1 MPVQEHNAECMVSGP
16 CAECGMV
23 VVGRMEVVD
32 CETHSRVA
40 LCQFCWAVSRQ
51 RQVFAGGCCG

>member
-1 MPVQEHNAECMVSGP
+1 MPVQERNLECAVSGP

-23 VVGRMEVVD
+23 VAGRMEFVD
-32 CETHSRVA
+32 CVTRARVA
-40 LCQFCWAVSRQ
+40 LCPFCWLINRQ

>member
-1 MPVQEHNAECMVSGP
+1 MPVQEHNIGYMVSGP

-23 VVGRMEVVD
+23 VEGRMEMVD
-32 CETHSRVA
+32 CETRSRVE
-40 LCQFCWAVSRQ
+40 LCPFCWLVTRQ

>member
-1 MPVQEHNAECMVSGP
+1 MPVQEHNVDRVVSGP

-23 VVGRMEVVD
+23 VEGRMASVD
-32 CETHSRVA
+32 CVTRAQVE
-40 LCQFCWAVSRQ
+40 LCPFCWLVDRQ